1 MKLLFAIAALA
12 ILPGCNQFDDNA
24 KPIYGKES
32 GLPVNCRAYVQVVI
46 DAYRAK
52 KYSADDSMA
61 GLERNCGINGMSW
74 KDNR

>member
-1 MKLLFAIAALA
+1 MKITFAMVVVTMLA
-12 ILPGCNQFDDNA
+12 GCDWFDDNA

-52 KYSADDSMA
+52 QYSAEDSMT
-61 GLERNCGINGMSW
+61 GLERNCGIDGLAW